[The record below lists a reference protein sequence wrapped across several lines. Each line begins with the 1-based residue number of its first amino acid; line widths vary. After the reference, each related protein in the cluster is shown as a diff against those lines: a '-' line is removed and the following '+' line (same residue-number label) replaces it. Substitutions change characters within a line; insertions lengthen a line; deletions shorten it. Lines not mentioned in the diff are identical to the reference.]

1 MRIDLKT
8 SLLALALTALFP
20 VYGTLV
26 PRLSFEEL
34 VGQSAVVAHGRV
46 ASIQVAWDA
55 ERENIWTRYEI
66 VLEEALKGSPG
77 RTLEIQEPGGEL
89 DGMRMEIIGAPHYEV
104 GEEVVVFASPT
115 PTGLRT
121 CGWGQGRFVVQGEP
135 GQRRVRNDLGDVQL
149 TAPAKAGRRRAVAAP
164 EEALAVFKQRIR
176 EEVRRQAAPP
186 TADRRRL
193 HNFQIEMLC
202 RVC

>member
-8 SLLALALTALFP
+8 PLLALALAVLPP

-46 ASIQVAWDA
+46 ASTRVAWDA
-55 ERENIWTRYEI
+55 ERENIWTHYQI
-66 VLEEALKGSPG
+66 VLDEALKGSPG
-77 RTLEIQEPGGEL
+77 RTVEIQEPGGEL
-89 DGMRMEIIGAPHYEV
+89 DGIRMEIIGSPRYEL
-104 GEEVVVFASPT
+104 GEEVVVFVAPT
-115 PTGLRT
+115 PAGMRT

-149 TAPAKAGRRRAVAAP
+149 TAPAKAGRRRAAAASD
-164 EEALAVFKQRIR
+164 ESLAAFKQRIR
-176 EEVRRQAAPP
+176 EEVRRQSAPAA
-186 TADRRRL
+186 R
-193 HNFQIEMLC
+193 
-202 RVC
+202 